1 MYKLSNTNID
11 TIIADVLSLNSFEG
25 EQTSVASMIDANH
38 GDTNINVHV
47 QLSSELKRQGELL
60 SNLTSSSDSCSSKTV
75 KQPSSLVHPKEVDS
89 RTNLDGPNGEVR
101 PVSLDEISSSE
112 NEGSERG
119 DGLLENCGILPN
131 NCLPRLSLTSTVVPV
146 EKRSLS
152 SSPRSSRKKAA
163 LKLPF
168 KWKEGNSHATLREF
182 LYLAF
187 DLVAWRIV
195 PQMCIT

>member
-25 EQTSVASMIDANH
+25 EQTSVASMKDANH
-38 GDTNINVHV
+38 GDANINVHV
-47 QLSSELKRQGELL
+47 QLSELKRQRELL
-60 SNLTSSSDSCSSKTV
+60 SNLASSSDSCSGKTV
-75 KQPSSLVHPKEVDS
+75 KQPSSFVQPKEVDS

-112 NEGSERG
+112 NEGSERE
-119 DGLLENCGILPN
+119 DRLLENCGILPN